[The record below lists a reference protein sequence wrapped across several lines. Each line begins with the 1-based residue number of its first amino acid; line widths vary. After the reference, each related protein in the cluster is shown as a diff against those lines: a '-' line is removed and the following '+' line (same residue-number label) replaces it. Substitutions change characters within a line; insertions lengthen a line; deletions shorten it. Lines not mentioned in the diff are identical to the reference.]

1 MRQARPR
8 SGADHDLACRIPPA
22 FAATRREPQSA
33 NVFHHPAGEPVL
45 MGKWLAKVVSTFS
58 WLVAHGVCVH
68 RHTLRVKFTYENHI
82 RSLGI
87 QALEGARMKSYL
99 RTG

>member
-1 MRQARPR
+1 MTRGDIRAASQADIRDGSRPGLPDTAGVR
-8 SGADHDLACRIPPA
+8 SH
-22 FAATRREPQSA
+22 RREPQSA

-68 RHTLRVKFTYENHI
+68 RHTLRVKFT
-82 RSLGI
+82 
-87 QALEGARMKSYL
+87 
-99 RTG
+99 